1 MGASAMTAKPKTMKE
16 KVQEEQ
22 AKSKKNFMT
31 IHMKGDKKLVYVDLK
46 SKKIIPMLLPLKENI
61 LYAKRKL

>member
-1 MGASAMTAKPKTMKE
+1 MGASAMTAKPKTLKE
-16 KVQEEQ
+16 KVQDEQ

-31 IHMKGDKKLVYVDLK
+31 LHVNGDKKLVYVDLK
-46 SKKIIPMLLPLKENI
+46 SKKIIPMLLPLRENI

>member
-1 MGASAMTAKPKTMKE
+1 MGATAMTGKSKKTLKE

-22 AKSKKNFMT
+22 LKNQKDFMT
-31 IHMKGDKKLVYVDLK
+31 IHLKGDKNVLVDLK
-46 SKKIIPMLLPLKENI
+46 RKKIIPVLKPLKENI